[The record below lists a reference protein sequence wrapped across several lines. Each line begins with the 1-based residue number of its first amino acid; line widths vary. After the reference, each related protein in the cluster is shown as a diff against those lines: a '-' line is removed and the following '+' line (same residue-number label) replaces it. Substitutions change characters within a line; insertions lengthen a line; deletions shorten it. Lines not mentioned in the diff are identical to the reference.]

1 MLHRVRVATLLLIVT
16 AALPIVVAGCG
27 QSTSPSSPSLSC
39 AYALSIGPTVDG
51 DSHGGTFS
59 VAVTTMPS
67 TGCTWNAVSNADWIH
82 VTTAGSGTG
91 SGAFTFA
98 VDANTG
104 PTRSGTVTVAGRVIT
119 VNQAA
124 AVTPPPTPACAFT
137 LTVGT
142 TINGYPDGGMVSVG
156 ITTTTGCTWTAASNA
171 SWIHILGGASGSGS
185 GATIFDVDAN
195 TGPSRT
201 GTLVIADETITFNQS
216 SK

>member
-1 MLHRVRVATLLLIVT
+1 M
-16 AALPIVVAGCG
+16 
-27 QSTSPSSPSLSC
+27 SC
-39 AYALSIGPTVDG
+39 AYALSIGPTVNG
-51 DSHGGTFS
+51 DSQGAAFS
-59 VAVTTMPS
+59 VAVTTTPS
-67 TGCTWNAVSNADWIH
+67 TTCTWSAVSNAGWIH
-82 VTTAGSGTG
+82 VTAGGSGTG
-91 SGAFTFA
+91 SGTFTFS

-104 PTRSGTVTVAGRVIT
+104 AARSGTLTVAGRVIT
-119 VNQAA
+119 FNQAA

-142 TINGYPDGGMVSVG
+142 TINGYPDGSMVSVG
-156 ITTTTGCTWTAASNA
+156 ITTTTGCTWTAVSNA

-195 TGPSRT
+195 PGPPRT